1 MTSASL
7 EKFQIKTKV
16 SKNVSCKHCVFLN
29 KEKRNGKYC
38 QDLGIIGTSKT
49 CGAYKP
55 NVHTLRASEGSEE
68 VVDLFKAIR
77 ALPTD
82 YLPIIASL
90 LVRESKTRTF
100 SKFKILQPVMV
111 VIDGNGEF
119 LSDFVKAYVLDAD
132 KEFIRVINKSGT
144 FIAQFPLDS
153 TSIYTLTQFKSVKEK
168 LKKLKKISN
177 PKADR
182 SSCKSSSVAM
192 DEVVP
197 TIDHAIDEGRIS
209 KRKLRKSDLY
219 TLFSELNK

>member
-29 KEKRNGKYC
+29 KEKLNGKYC

-55 NVHTLRASEGSEE
+55 NVHNLRASEGSEE
-68 VVDLFKAIR
+68 VIDLFKAIR

-111 VIDGNGEF
+111 VIDGNGEY
-119 LSDFVKAYVLDAD
+119 LSDFCKAYVLDAD
-132 KEFIRVINKSGT
+132 KEFVRVINKSGT

-153 TSIYTLTQFKSVKEK
+153 TSIYTLSQFKAIKDK
-168 LKKLKKISN
+168 LKKAKKLHN

-182 SSCKSSSVAM
+182 TSSKSSSVVI
-192 DEVVP
+192 DDVVP
-197 TIDHAIDEGRIS
+197 TIDQVIQEDRIN
-209 KRKLRKSDLY
+209 KKKLRKSDLY
-219 TLFSELNK
+219 TLFNELNK